1 MTAPVHTYVEEDTGS
16 GWVLFAG
23 TMLVL
28 LAIVNFIDGIAAV
41 SNATFFVGDAKFV
54 ISDLKTWGWVLLG
67 VSVVQLFAALG
78 VWMQVEGVRW
88 VGVAIASIN
97 AIVQLIFMPSYP
109 LWALCLFALDILV
122 IYGLVA
128 HGAKPRSTV

>member
-1 MTAPVHTYVEEDTGS
+1 MTAPVRTYVEEDTGS

-23 TMLVL
+23 TMLVI

-41 SNATFFVGDAKFV
+41 SDSTFFVGDAKFV
-54 ISDLKTWGWVLLG
+54 ISGMHTWGWVL
-67 VSVVQLFAALG
+67 VAISVLQLFTALG
-78 VWMQVEGVRW
+78 VWMQVTGIRWLGVT
-88 VGVAIASIN
+88 IASVN

-109 LWALCLFALDILV
+109 FWALCLFTLDILV

-128 HGAKPRSTV
+128 HGARPRSTV